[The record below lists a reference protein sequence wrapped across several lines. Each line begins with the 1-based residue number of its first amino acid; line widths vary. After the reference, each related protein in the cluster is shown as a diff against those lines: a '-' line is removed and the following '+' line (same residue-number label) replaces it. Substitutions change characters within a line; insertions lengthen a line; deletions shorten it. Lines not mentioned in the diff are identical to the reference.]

1 MSAPQG
7 KSGHLDPFVRDRLPA
22 AGLMP
27 EFDYSTPHLKGWPDR
42 MNAAAE
48 LVDRACAN
56 GFAQSPATIWEGTVW
71 SFAHLKDRSERIA
84 RVLVEDWKLVPGN
97 RVLLRGTNS
106 PMLLACWLGVVR
118 AGGIAVTTM
127 PLLRAK
133 ELGFILERVGVRFVL
148 CEAGLA
154 EEMHGAADKA
164 GEKVTVGL
172 FHPVGQGNTDFER
185 ALEGKPAGCGVA
197 DTAADDPVL
206 VAFTSGTTGNPKAAV
221 HYHRDVI
228 AVAECWPRDFGIRPG
243 DVHTGSPSMAFS
255 YGFGAFIAFPLRHG
269 CCSVMLPKA
278 TPDAILSAIQK
289 HRVTSLFAVPT
300 SYNAM
305 MDEAQR
311 FDLSSL
317 RFCASAGEH
326 LREHTFR
333 NWLDKTGHRLVN
345 GIGSTEM
352 LNHFIAQ
359 PVGVDKPGAT
369 GRILPGYTARIIDK
383 EGHALP
389 RGEKGWLAVR
399 GPVGCRYFDD
409 PERQKIYVKQ
419 GWNVTGDI
427 FEEDGDGW
435 FWYIDRGDDM
445 IVSSGY
451 NISGSEVE
459 QILSEHSR
467 IKECAVVGAP
477 DDERGQVVK
486 AFVVLKEGATPNEDL
501 ARDIQEFV
509 KNAVAPYKYPRLV
522 RFMDELPKTAT
533 GKIQRYL
540 LKEME

>member
-1 MSAPQG
+1 M
-7 KSGHLDPFVRDRLPA
+7 RERLPA
-22 AGLMP
+22 PELMP
-27 EFDYSTPHLKGWPDR
+27 DFDYSAPHLKDWPDR
-42 MNAAAE
+42 MNAATE

-56 GFAQSPATIWEGTVW
+56 GFAQSPATIWDGVVW
-71 SFAHLKDRSERIA
+71 SFAHLKERSEKIA
-84 RVLVEDWKLVPGN
+84 SLLTADWGLVPGN

-118 AGGIAVTTM
+118 AGCIAVTTM

-133 ELGFILERVGVRFVL
+133 ELGFILERVNIRHTL
-148 CEAGLA
+148 CETSLA
-154 EEMHGAADKA
+154 DEMIGAAEKA
-164 GEKVTVGL
+164 GEKVAVGL
-172 FHPVGQGNTDFER
+172 FHPAGQGDGEFER
-185 ALEGKPAGCGVA
+185 ALNVKPAGFKPA
-197 DTAADDPVL
+197 DTAADDPAMIV
-206 VAFTSGTTGNPKAAV
+206 FTSGTTGNPKAAV
-221 HYHRDVI
+221 HYHRDII
-228 AVAECWPRDFGIRPG
+228 AVAECWPREFGIRPG
-243 DVHTGSPSMAFS
+243 DVHAGSPSMAFS

-278 TPDAILSAIQK
+278 APDAILKAIAK
-289 HRVTSLFAVPT
+289 HKVTSLFAVPT

-305 MDEAQR
+305 IEEAGKY
-311 FDLSSL
+311 DLTSL

-326 LREHTFR
+326 LRDHTFR
-333 NWLDKTGHRLVN
+333 NWQEATGHRLVN

-359 PVGVDKPGAT
+359 PLGVDRPGAT
-369 GRILPGYTARIIDK
+369 GRLLPGYRARIIDK
-383 EGHALP
+383 DGNP
-389 RGEKGWLAVR
+389 MPQGEKGWLAVQ

-427 FEEDGDGW
+427 FEQDADGW

-459 QILSEHSR
+459 QILIEHAK

-486 AFVVLKEGATPNEDL
+486 AFVVLKDGASPSDDL

-522 RFMDELPKTAT
+522 RFLDELPKTAT

>member
-1 MSAPQG
+1 
-7 KSGHLDPFVRDRLPA
+7 
-22 AGLMP
+22 MP
-27 EFDYSTPHLKGWPDR
+27 VFDYSAPHLSGWPDR
-42 MNAAAE
+42 LNAAAE

-56 GFAQSPATIWEGTVW
+56 GFAQSPATIWDGVVW

-84 RVLVEDWKLVPGN
+84 RLLTEDWGLVPGN

-118 AGGIAVTTM
+118 AGGVAITTM

-133 ELGFILERVGVRFVL
+133 ELGFILERVQVRHAL
-148 CEAGLA
+148 CEASLA
-154 EEMHGAADKA
+154 QEMALAAEKA
-164 GEKVTVGL
+164 GEKVTFGL
-172 FHPVGQGNTDFER
+172 FHPVGTGGGDFER
-185 ALEGKPAGCGVA
+185 ALEGKPTGFKTA
-197 DTAADDPVL
+197 DTSADDPAL
-206 VAFTSGTTGNPKAAV
+206 IAFTSGTTGNPKAAV

-228 AVAECWPRDFGIRPG
+228 AVAECWPRDFGIKPG
-243 DVHTGSPSMAFS
+243 DVHTGSPSMAFA
-255 YGFGAFIAFPLRHG
+255 YGFGAFIASPLRHG

-278 TPDAILSAIQK
+278 APDAILNAIAK

-305 MDEAQR
+305 MDEAKKH
-311 FDLSSL
+311 DLSSL

-326 LREHTFR
+326 LRDHTFR
-333 NWLDKTGHRLVN
+333 NWLEATGHRLVN

-359 PVGVDKPGAT
+359 PLSVDKPGAT
-369 GRILPGYTARIIDK
+369 GRLLPGYTARIQDQA
-383 EGHALP
+383 GNP
-389 RGEKGWLAVR
+389 VSPGEKGWLAVR

-427 FEEDGDGW
+427 FEQDSEGW
-435 FWYIDRGDDM
+435 YWYIDRGDDM

-451 NISGSEVE
+451 NISGAEVE
-459 QILSEHSR
+459 QILIEHKK
-467 IKECAVVGAP
+467 IKECAIVGAP
-477 DDERGQVVK
+477 DDERGQIVK
-486 AFVVLKEGATPNEDL
+486 AFVVLKDGATPSEDL
-501 ARDIQEFV
+501 SRDIQEFV

-522 RFMDELPKTAT
+522 RFLDELPKTAT

>member
-1 MSAPQG
+1 
-7 KSGHLDPFVRDRLPA
+7 VRERLPA
-22 AGLMP
+22 PELMP
-27 EFDYSTPHLKGWPDR
+27 NFDYSAPHLQGWPDR
-42 MNAAAE
+42 MNAAAQ
-48 LVDRACAN
+48 LVDRACLN
-56 GFAQSPATIWEGTVW
+56 GFAASPATICNEVVW

-84 RVLVEDWKLVPGN
+84 RVLVEDWGLVPGN

-106 PMLLACWLGVVR
+106 PMLLASWLGVVR

-133 ELGFILERVGVRFVL
+133 ELGFVLERVHIHHAL

-154 EEMHGAADKA
+154 DEMILAAEKA
-164 GEKVTVGL
+164 GEKVSVGL

-185 ALEGKPAGCGVA
+185 ALEAKPAGFAPA
-197 DTAADDPVL
+197 DTAADDPALIV
-206 VAFTSGTTGNPKAAV
+206 FTSGTTGNPKAAV

-228 AVAECWPRDFGIRPG
+228 AVAECWPRDYGIRPG
-243 DVHTGSPSMAFS
+243 DVHAGSPSMAFS

-278 TPDAILSAIQK
+278 APDAILSAIAK

-305 MDEAQR
+305 MDEASKY
-311 FDLSSL
+311 DLSSL

-326 LREHTFR
+326 LRDHTFR
-333 NWLDKTGHRLVN
+333 NWKAATGLKLVN

-359 PVGVDKPGAT
+359 PLSVDKPGAT
-369 GRILPGYTARIIDK
+369 GQLVSGYRARIVDTA
-383 EGHALP
+383 GNPLP
-389 RGEKGWLAVR
+389 PGEKGWLAVQ

-409 PERQKIYVKQ
+409 PDRQKIYVKQ

-427 FEEDGDGW
+427 FEQDADGW

-451 NISGSEVE
+451 NISAQEVE
-459 QILSEHSR
+459 QILIEHAK

-486 AFVVLKEGATPNEDL
+486 AFVVLADGANPSEDL

-522 RFMDELPKTAT
+522 RFLDELPKTAT

>member
-1 MSAPQG
+1 MPAPG
-7 KSGHLDPFVRDRLPA
+7 GASGHLDRFVRDRLPLP
-22 AGLMP
+22 GQMP
-27 EFDYSTPHLKGWPDR
+27 DFDYSAPHLHGWPDR
-42 MNAAAE
+42 LNAASE
-48 LVDRACAN
+48 LVDRACSL
-56 GFAQSPATIWEGTVW
+56 GFADKPATIWEGTVW

-84 RVLVEDWKLVPGN
+84 RVLVEDWGLVPGN

-106 PMLLACWLGVVR
+106 PMLLASWLGVVR

-133 ELGFILERVGVRFVL
+133 ELGFILERVNIRHAL
-148 CEAGLA
+148 CEASLA
-154 EEMHGAADKA
+154 EEMILAAEKA
-164 GEKVTVGL
+164 GEPAKVGL
-172 FHPVGQGNTDFER
+172 FHPVGTGGGDFER
-185 ALEGKPAGCGVA
+185 ALEAKPNGGKVA
-197 DTAADDPVL
+197 DTSADDPALIV
-206 VAFTSGTTGNPKAAV
+206 FTSGTTGQPKAAV

-228 AVAECWPRDFGIRPG
+228 AVAECWPRDFGIKPG

-278 TPDAILSAIQK
+278 APDAILNAIAK

-305 MDEAQR
+305 MDEAKKY
-311 FDLSSL
+311 DLSSL

-326 LREHTFR
+326 LRDHTFR
-333 NWLDKTGHRLVN
+333 NWIEATGHRLVN

-359 PVGVDKPGAT
+359 PLGVERPGAT
-369 GRILPGYTARIIDK
+369 GRLLPGYTARIVDQD
-383 EGHALP
+383 GNLAPL
-389 RGEKGWLAVR
+389 GEKGWLAVK

-409 PERQKIYVKQ
+409 PERQKVYVKQ

-427 FEEDGDGW
+427 FEQDADGW

-451 NISGSEVE
+451 NISAQEVE
-459 QILSEHSR
+459 QILIEHAR

-477 DDERGQVVK
+477 DDERGQIVK
-486 AFVVLKEGATPNEDL
+486 AFVVLKDGVTPSEDL

-522 RFMDELPKTAT
+522 RFLDELPKTAT

>member
-1 MSAPQG
+1 
-7 KSGHLDPFVRDRLPA
+7 
-22 AGLMP
+22 MP
-27 EFDYSTPHLKGWPDR
+27 EFDYSAPHLQGWPDR

-48 LVDRACAN
+48 LVDRACAL
-56 GFAQSPATIWEGTVW
+56 GMGESPATICADVVW
-71 SFAHLKDRSERIA
+71 SFTHLKERSEKVA
-84 RVLVEDWKLVPGN
+84 RVLAEDWGLVPGN

-133 ELGFILERVGVRFVL
+133 ELGFILERVNIRHAL
-148 CEAGLA
+148 CETALA
-154 EEMHGAADKA
+154 DEMMQAASKA
-164 GEKVTVGL
+164 GETVAVGL
-172 FHPVGQGNTDFER
+172 FGPVGQGGSDFER
-185 ALEGKPAGCGVA
+185 ALDAKPAGGGVA
-197 DTAADDPVL
+197 DTAADDPALIV
-206 VAFTSGTTGNPKAAV
+206 FTSGTTGNPKAAV

-228 AVAECWPRDFGIRPG
+228 AVSECWPRAFGIRPG
-243 DVHTGSPSMAFS
+243 DVHAGSPSMAFS
-255 YGFGAFIAFPLRHG
+255 YGFGAFISFPLRHG
-269 CCSVMLPKA
+269 CCSVMLQKA
-278 TPDAILSAIQK
+278 APDAILNVIAK

-305 MDEAQR
+305 MDEVAKY
-311 FDLSSL
+311 DLSSL

-326 LREHTFR
+326 LRDHTFR
-333 NWLDKTGHRLVN
+333 NWQERTGMKLVN

-359 PVGVDKPGAT
+359 PLTVDRPGAT
-369 GRILPGYTARIIDK
+369 GRLLPGYKARIVDK
-383 EGHALP
+383 EGNPLP
-389 RGEKGWLAVR
+389 SGEKGWLAVQ

-409 PERQKIYVKQ
+409 PERQKIYVRQ

-427 FEEDGDGW
+427 FEQDGDGW

-451 NISGSEVE
+451 NISAQEVE
-459 QILSEHSR
+459 QVLIEHPK

-477 DDERGQVVK
+477 DDERGQIVK
-486 AFVVLKEGATPNEDL
+486 AFVVLTDEAMASEDL
-501 ARDIQEFV
+501 AHDIQDFV
-509 KNAVAPYKYPRLV
+509 KHAVAPYKYPRLV
-522 RFMDELPKTAT
+522 RFLDELPKTAT

-540 LKEME
+540 LKEMT

>member
-1 MSAPQG
+1 MSAPG
-7 KSGHLDPFVRDRLPA
+7 GISGHRDLFVRERLPA
-22 AGLMP
+22 PELMP
-27 EFDYSTPHLKGWPDR
+27 QFDFSAPHLQGWPDR
-42 MNAAAE
+42 MNAAAQ
-48 LVDRACAN
+48 LVDRACELGYA
-56 GFAQSPATIWEGTVW
+56 GQPATIWDGVVW
-71 SFAHLKDRSERIA
+71 SFAHLRERSEKIA
-84 RVLVEDWKLVPGN
+84 SLLIQDWGLAPGN
-97 RVLLRGTNS
+97 RVLLRGANS

-118 AGGIAVTTM
+118 AGCVAVTTM

-133 ELGFILERVGVRFVL
+133 ELGFILERVNIRHAL
-148 CEAGLA
+148 CESSLA
-154 EEMHGAADKA
+154 DEMIGAAGKA
-164 GEKVTVGL
+164 GEKVMVGL
-172 FHPVGQGNTDFER
+172 FHPVGQGDGEFER
-185 ALEGKPAGCGVA
+185 ALNAKPAGFKPA
-197 DTAADDPVL
+197 DTAADDPAMIV
-206 VAFTSGTTGNPKAAV
+206 FTSGTTGNPKAAV
-221 HYHRDVI
+221 HYHRDII
-228 AVAECWPRDFGIRPG
+228 AVAECWPREFGIRPG
-243 DVHTGSPSMAFS
+243 DVHAGSPSMAFS

-278 TPDAILSAIQK
+278 APDAILKAIARHK
-289 HRVTSLFAVPT
+289 VTSLFAVPT

-305 MDEAQR
+305 IDEAGKH
-311 FDLSSL
+311 DLSSL

-326 LREHTFR
+326 LRDHTFR
-333 NWLDKTGHRLVN
+333 NWQEATGHRLVN

-359 PVGVDKPGAT
+359 PLGVDRPGAT
-369 GRILPGYTARIIDK
+369 GRLLPGYRARIIDK
-383 EGHALP
+383 DGNPMPE
-389 RGEKGWLAVR
+389 GEKGWLAVQ

-409 PERQKIYVKQ
+409 PERQKVYVKQ

-427 FEEDGDGW
+427 FEQDAEGW

-459 QILSEHSR
+459 QILIEHAK

-486 AFVVLKEGATPNEDL
+486 AFVVLKDGASPSDDL

-522 RFMDELPKTAT
+522 RFLDELPKTAT